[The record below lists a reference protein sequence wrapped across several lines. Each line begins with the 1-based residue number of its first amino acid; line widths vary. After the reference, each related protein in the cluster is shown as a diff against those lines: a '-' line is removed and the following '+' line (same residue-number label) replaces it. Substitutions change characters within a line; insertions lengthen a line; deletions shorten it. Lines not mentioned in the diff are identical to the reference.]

1 VHELVEKMGG
11 IMVVQLDK
19 GVTTTNMNI
28 IRRGSSAG
36 GKGGGGSCGCKGKS
50 GN

>member
-1 VHELVEKMGG
+1 
-11 IMVVQLDK
+11 MVVQLDK

-36 GKGGGGSCGCKGKS
+36 GKGGGGSGGCKGKS